1 MKKLTDKQ
9 FWTILREGA
18 GIYGRTV
25 RLIKKSYDI
34 DISRQAVRERAKKRP
49 DELKDI
55 KEECVDI
62 AEEGLHTLMRSKNES
77 VRLKA
82 VQLYLKTIGKK
93 RGYVERQEFDIDLE
107 ADMNFTVEF
116 IMPE

>member
-1 MKKLTDKQ
+1 MKLTDKE
-9 FWTILREGA
+9 FWSILREGA

-25 RLIKKSYDI
+25 RLIKKEYGI
-34 DISRQAVRERAKKRP
+34 DINRVSVRERALKDP
-49 DELKDI
+49 DQLKDI
-55 KEECVDI
+55 REENIDV
-62 AEEGLHTLMRSKNES
+62 AEEGLHSLMRSKNEAI
-77 VRLKA
+77 RLKA